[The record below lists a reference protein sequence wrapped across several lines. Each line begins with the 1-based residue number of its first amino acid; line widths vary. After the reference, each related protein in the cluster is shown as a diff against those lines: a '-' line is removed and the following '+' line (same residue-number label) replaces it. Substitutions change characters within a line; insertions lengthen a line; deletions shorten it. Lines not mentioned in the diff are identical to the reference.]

1 LGATSLRLV
10 VTIPAYNEERTLG
23 KVIRE
28 IPRKIDQIDDVKVV
42 VVDDG
47 SIDNTRKVAFE
58 AGADKVIS
66 FKQNR
71 GLAQAFKIGLNVA
84 LQMNSDVIVNIDA
97 DGQYDGAE
105 IIKLITPILNSEAD
119 IVLGSRFKGWI
130 EYMPLQKKLGN
141 SLATKVTNL
150 LSGLKISDS
159 QTGFRAFSKE
169 AALRINVMSNYTYVQ
184 ETIMQAVYKRLKIV
198 EVPVHFRRRKGKSRL
213 IPNIFSYSKR
223 AGLTI
228 LKTYRDY
235 KPLRTFLLI
244 GGFIILIGL
253 AFGLRVLIHYLNTG
267 MVTPHIPSAILTA
280 VLLIVGFQVVIL
292 ALIADMIGSS
302 RKVQEEILYMLKKKD
317 SER

>member
-1 LGATSLRLV
+1 
-10 VTIPAYNEERTLG
+10 
-23 KVIRE
+23 
-28 IPRKIDQIDDVKVV
+28 
-42 VVDDG
+42 
-47 SIDNTRKVAFE
+47 AFN
-58 AGADKVIS
+58 V
-66 FKQNR
+66 
-71 GLAQAFKIGLNVA
+71 GLNVA
-84 LQMNSDVIVNIDA
+84 LQMNSDIIVNIDA

-130 EYMPLQKKLGN
+130 EYMPLQKKFGN

-150 LSGLKISDS
+150 LSGLKISDA

-184 ETIMQAVYKRLKIV
+184 ETIIQAMDKRLKIV

-244 GGFIILIGL
+244 GGFVMLIGL
-253 AFGLRVLIHYLNTG
+253 VFGLRVLIHYLNTG
-267 MVTPHIPSAILTA
+267 LVTPYLPSAILTA
-280 VLLIVGFQVVIL
+280 IFLIVGFQIVIL
-292 ALIADMIGSS
+292 ALIADMIGNN
-302 RKVQEEILYMLKKKD
+302 RKVQEEILYLLKKKNLKK
-317 SER
+317 

>member
-1 LGATSLRLV
+1 MRLV
-10 VTIPAYNEERTLG
+10 VTIPAYNEEKTLG

-28 IPRKIDQIDDVKVV
+28 IPREINQIDDVKVV

-58 AGADKVIS
+58 AGADKIIS

-71 GLAQAFKIGLNVA
+71 GLAQAFNVGLNVA
-84 LQMNSDVIVNIDA
+84 LQMNSDIIVNIDA

-105 IIKLITPILNSEAD
+105 IIKLITPIVNSEAD

-130 EYMPLQKKLGN
+130 EYMPLQKKFGN

-150 LSGLKISDS
+150 LSGLKISDA

-184 ETIMQAVYKRLKIV
+184 ETIIQAMDKRLKIV

-213 IPNIFSYSKR
+213 VPNIFSYSKR

-235 KPLRTFLLI
+235 KPLKTFLLI
-244 GGFIILIGL
+244 GGFIMLIGL
-253 AFGLRVLIHYLNTG
+253 VFGLRVLIHYFNTG
-267 MVTPHIPSAILTA
+267 MVTPFIPSAILTA
-280 VLLIVGFQVVIL
+280 ILLIVGFQIVIL
-292 ALIADMIGSS
+292 ALIADMIGNN
-302 RKVQEEILYMLKKKD
+302 RKIQEEILYVLKKKD
-317 SER
+317 LEK

>member
-1 LGATSLRLV
+1 MRLV
-10 VTIPAYNEERTLG
+10 VTIPAYNEEKTLG

-28 IPRKIDQIDDVKVV
+28 IPRKIDKIDEVKIVV
-42 VVDDG
+42 IDDG
-47 SIDNTRKVAFE
+47 SIDDTRKVAFE
-58 AGADKVIS
+58 AGADKIIS

-71 GLAQAFKIGLNVA
+71 GLAQAFNVGLNVA
-84 LQMNSDVIVNIDA
+84 LQMNSDIIVNIDA

-119 IVLGSRFKGWI
+119 VVLGSRFKGWI
-130 EYMPLQKKLGN
+130 EYMPLQKKFGN

-150 LSGLKISDS
+150 LSGLKISDA

-184 ETIMQAVYKRLKIV
+184 ETIIQAMDKRLKIV

-228 LKTYRDY
+228 LTTYRDY
-235 KPLRTFLLI
+235 KPLKTFLLI
-244 GGFIILIGL
+244 GGFIMLIGL
-253 AFGLRVLIHYLNTG
+253 VFGLRVLIHYFNTG
-267 MVTPHIPSAILTA
+267 MVTPFIPSAILTA
-280 VLLIVGFQVVIL
+280 ILLIVGFQIVIL
-292 ALIADMIGSS
+292 ALIADMIGNN
-302 RKVQEEILYMLKKKD
+302 RKIQEEILYVLKKKD
-317 SER
+317 LEK